1 MWPEDQ
7 PFSSTGDLSDQLAE
21 LLVTGDIPELQLP
34 TTT

>member
-7 PFSSTGDLSDQLAE
+7 PFSAGDLSDHLPE
-21 LLVTGDIPELQLP
+21 LLVASDIPELQLP

>member
-7 PFSSTGDLSDQLAE
+7 PFSSAGDLDDHLPE
-21 LLVTGDIPELQLP
+21 LLVAGDIPELQLP